1 MLFASIF
8 FDIAAVILLIL
19 GFVFEDR
26 LAKAERRLFRRL
38 RRAFTVGGR
47 RAKESS
53 NVRRLTALPPRRV
66 VAQEGEFRQV
76 AGKRA

>member
-8 FDIAAVILLIL
+8 FDIAAVVLLIL

-26 LAKAERRLFRRL
+26 LAKAERRLFRRI

-47 RAKESS
+47 RAKRS

-66 VAQEGEFRQV
+66 IAQESEFRQV

>member
-26 LAKAERRLFRRL
+26 LAKAERRLFRRI

-47 RAKESS
+47 RTKES
-53 NVRRLTALPPRRV
+53 NVRRLAALPPRRV
-66 VAQEGEFRQV
+66 VAQESEFRQV

>member
-26 LAKAERRLFRRL
+26 LAKAERRLFRRI

-47 RAKESS
+47 RAKES
-53 NVRRLTALPPRRV
+53 NVRRLTALPPRRI
-66 VAQEGEFRQV
+66 VAKEGEFRQV

>member
-26 LAKAERRLFRRL
+26 LAKAERRLFRRI

-47 RAKESS
+47 RAKES
-53 NVRRLTALPPRRV
+53 NVRRLAALPPRRV
-66 VAQEGEFRQV
+66 VAQEGEFRQG

>member
-26 LAKAERRLFRRL
+26 LAKAERRLFRRI

-47 RAKESS
+47 RAKES
-53 NVRRLTALPPRRV
+53 NVRRLTALPPCRI

>member
-8 FDIAAVILLIL
+8 FDIVCGLLL
-19 GFVFEDR
+19 VQELVFEDR
-26 LAKAERRLFRRL
+26 LAKAERRLFRRI

-47 RAKESS
+47 RAKES
-53 NVRRLTALPPRRV
+53 NVRRLAALPPRRV

>member
-26 LAKAERRLFRRL
+26 LAKAERRLFRRI
-38 RRAFTVGGR
+38 RRAFTGGGR
-47 RAKESS
+47 RVKES

-66 VAQEGEFRQV
+66 VAQEGKFRQV

>member
-26 LAKAERRLFRRL
+26 LAKAERRLFRRI
-38 RRAFTVGGR
+38 RRAFAGR
-47 RAKESS
+47 DEKPAGR
-53 NVRRLTALPPRRV
+53 PRYHRD
-66 VAQEGEFRQV
+66 
-76 AGKRA
+76 

>member
-8 FDIAAVILLIL
+8 FDIAAVVLLIL

-26 LAKAERRLFRRL
+26 LARAERRLFRRI
-38 RRAFTVGGR
+38 RRACSVGGR
-47 RAKESS
+47 RAKGSS
-53 NVRRLTALPPRRV
+53 ARRLAALPPRRV
-66 VAQEGEFRQV
+66 VAKEGEFRQV

>member
-8 FDIAAVILLIL
+8 FDIAAVIVLIL
-19 GFVFEDR
+19 GFVFESR
-26 LAKAERRLFRRL
+26 LAKAERRLFRRI

-47 RAKESS
+47 RAKGS
-53 NVRRLTALPPRRV
+53 NVRRLAALPPRRV
-66 VAQEGEFRQV
+66 VSQKGEFRQV